1 MVFFDL
7 EEKAVDE
14 GGREKERGEERK
26 ECWWDFILEGRRA
39 EVGGRFGKFLD
50 RKGRVMVMRCVFH
63 GVRNVYLHS
72 GFVRLPHRKVHTLS
86 SLPSTLCTLPTRW
99 NDHVIT
105 AKRYRKKGKGRE
117 KTALAAARVDHL
129 EDAVDGEDGFDIDA
143 HHEQM
148 ESTFHA
154 LQRTF
159 GALRSSGASTS
170 MLDSTAATVP
180 PPLWLF

>member
-1 MVFFDL
+1 MKTFNFFW
-7 EEKAVDE
+7 
-14 GGREKERGEERK
+14 GRRRRKKRGEEGKGGKKGERK
-26 ECWWDFILEGRRA
+26 REG
-39 EVGGRFGKFLD
+39 GGGKKE
-50 RKGRVMVMRCVFH
+50 REKKGGEEKGERE
-63 GVRNVYLHS
+63 
-72 GFVRLPHRKVHTLS
+72 
-86 SLPSTLCTLPTRW
+86 
-99 NDHVIT
+99 
-105 AKRYRKKGKGRE
+105 KKGKGRE